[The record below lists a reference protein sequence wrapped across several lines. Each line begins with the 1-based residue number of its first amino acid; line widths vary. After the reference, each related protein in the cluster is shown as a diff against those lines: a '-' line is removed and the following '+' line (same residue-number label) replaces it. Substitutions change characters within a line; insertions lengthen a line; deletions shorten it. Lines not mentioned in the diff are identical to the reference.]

1 MSLLKGSQIIKIITV
16 MFTHS
21 AKKLDDGLYDAN
33 GTTKH

>member
-1 MSLLKGSQIIKIITV
+1 MSLLKGSQIIKMITV

-21 AKKLDDGLYDAN
+21 AKKLADGLYDGD